1 MEVTEPESG
10 RILYKMKN
18 AAQNLLLIIFK
29 DKTRV
34 TYSVPDGKSPTEI
47 YNYSAKNREFLHQNV
62 DKIKFFK
69 NSPYN
74 IEQIQYYYDEE
85 LDIFDEKSLSID
97 FKIDEFRKQ
106 RNTLLYSLD
115 AEFMK
120 SMENDCEE
128 CTKHIVEIKNHLRNM
143 PDLLGEEL
151 KKYNIAEIPT
161 FDCFNNVY
169 NINVINGGSGYT
181 EAPEVLIS
189 APDRSVRGFQMKAE
203 AVLVDGAISEI
214 KVTQV
219 GSGYAK
225 TPSVSIAKSQA
236 GNTAIAIASKPENDI
251 FNTVK

>member
-1 MEVTEPESG
+1 
-10 RILYKMKN
+10 MKN
-18 AAQNLLLIIFK
+18 IAQNLLLIIFK

-34 TYSVPDGKSPTEI
+34 TYSIPEGKDPTEV
-47 YNYSAKNREFLHQNV
+47 YNYGAKYGDFAHENV
-62 DKIKFFK
+62 SKIKYLK

-74 IEQIQYYYDEE
+74 IEQVQYYFDEE
-85 LDIFDEKSLSID
+85 LDAFDEKALAID

-106 RNTLLYSLD
+106 RNLLLYSLD

-120 SMENDCEE
+120 SLEKDCEE

-143 PDLLGEEL
+143 PDLLEEEL
-151 KKYNIAEIPT
+151 KNHNIAEIPT

-169 NINVINGGSGYT
+169 NINVVNGGSGYT
-181 EAPEVLIS
+181 EAPEIAIS

-225 TPSVSIAKSQA
+225 APSVSIAKSQA
-236 GNTAIAIASKPENDI
+236 GNTAIGIASKPENDI
-251 FNTVK
+251 FNTTKQ